1 MRRRGRRGGWAGYY
15 NGSTSTRDGRKE
27 REVRVEFSSYLQLP
41 RERRGG
47 KEEGAGHV
55 SASKCSVSTEER
67 ALIVHV
73 QDQDQVYSEHSA
85 GAIGADRP

>member
-1 MRRRGRRGGWAGYY
+1 MGGWVITMEVRVPGM
-15 NGSTSTRDGRKE
+15 GGE

-41 RERRGG
+41 RERRRG